1 MMIPPRVI
9 DYELDFTSLTNR
21 YTTDKIV
28 IHHTGTSD
36 YQGNYVDDDLSAKE
50 IHEMHL
56 NLGWSGIG
64 YHFVI
69 RKDGRIER
77 GRPLWSQGAHAKD
90 ENWHTVGIH
99 VCGNFEVAMPTPQQI
114 ESLSYLVGWIAE
126 KYDLPC
132 TKNHIVGHCDLMP
145 TACPGRNLYDILQ
158 TIRGKAIWYQQ
169 HYQGGD

>member
-1 MMIPPRVI
+1 MMIAPRVV

-36 YQGNYVDDDLSAKE
+36 YQGNYVDDDLSAEE
-50 IHEMHL
+50 IHEMHQR
-56 NLGWSGIG
+56 LGWAGIG
-64 YHFVI
+64 YHFVV
-69 RKDGRIER
+69 RKNGDIEV
-77 GRPLWSQGAHAKD
+77 GRPLWSQGAHAQG

-99 VCGNFEVAMPTPQQI
+99 VCGNFEVAMPTHEQI
-114 ESLSYLVGWIAE
+114 ERLSYLVGWIAE

-132 TKNHIVGHCDLMP
+132 TKGHIVGHCDLMP

-158 TIRGKAIWYQQ
+158 TIRGKSIWYQQ